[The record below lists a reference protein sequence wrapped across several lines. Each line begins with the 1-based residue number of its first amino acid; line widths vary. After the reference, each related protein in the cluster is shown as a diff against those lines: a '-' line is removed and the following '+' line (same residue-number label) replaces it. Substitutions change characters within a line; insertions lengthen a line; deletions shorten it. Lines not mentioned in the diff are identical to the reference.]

1 VTENALRVTV
11 GHVLIIFGRV
21 ADILAIVRAVLGV
34 LSPCMTPLALSIMV
48 SIVHNSIQLLFAMYC
63 IPAWQIPAPDITD
76 ICSVYIIPSLKG
88 IQW

>member
-1 VTENALRVTV
+1 VTEKALRLTV

-21 ADILAIVRAVLGV
+21 AEILAIVRAVLGV

-48 SIVHNSIQLLFAMYC
+48 SIVYNSIQLLFAMYC

-76 ICSVYIIPSLKG
+76 ICLCMYIIPPLK
-88 IQW
+88 